1 MDINYEFIF
10 HIMMEE
16 EANATT
22 HVEEH
27 WRILAYRID
36 LEVELACPTP
46 RLEIRVASQQSS
58 KDYGSLMLYNDYFFN
73 NPTYNPIPFQ

>member
-1 MDINYEFIF
+1 MDINYELIF

-36 LEVELACPTP
+36 LEVQLDTP
-46 RLEIRVASQQSS
+46 PQRR
-58 KDYGSLMLYNDYFFN
+58 G
-73 NPTYNPIPFQ
+73 